1 MIGIYEMIRID
12 GLKFKEML
20 QGGAKALEMNRAIVD
35 ELNVF
40 PVPDGDTGTNMSLTL
55 ASAVREANAC
65 GSLLIDEIAL
75 AFSKGALKGARGNSG
90 VISSQIFRGFAVALE
105 GKADLSPKT
114 FAECLKKGTEIAYS
128 AVTKPKEGTI
138 LTVVRAMAEEAQTAS
153 KDKKIDF
160 ESFLKRVIDAG
171 EEILQRTPDMLPV
184 LKKAGVV
191 DAGGR
196 GLVTVFDG
204 MYRTLIGEE
213 LVLISGGK
221 VATEESAPLAAP
233 SEEFDPLENDY
244 EHITFQYC
252 TEYFITHLKN
262 EVTTAAINKYR
273 DYLMT
278 IGDCVLVIGDT
289 DLVKTHV
296 HTNHPDRALKAALGL
311 GELDGVKIENM
322 LEQNRKIHANDK
334 PDKEEELKEY
344 AMISICTGEG
354 MANIFKD
361 LMVDIVVE
369 VGQTMNP
376 SVDDILKAIN
386 DAKAKNVFVLPNN
399 SNIIL
404 AANQAKELA
413 KVEVYVIPTTNM
425 PEGISASLAF
435 DSDSTPED
443 NYENMCVA
451 MQDVTCA
458 EITHAVRSTR
468 MNRFSVKEGDIIGIC
483 EKKIVAKSQSI
494 EEATLDTIRKIAKDK
509 DMLTL
514 YYGKD
519 VAEDEANALIQKV
532 SEEFD
537 WLETA
542 CYAGGQPHY
551 FYIISAE

>member
-1 MIGIYEMIRID
+1 MNRID

-20 QGGAKALEMNRAIVD
+20 AGGVKALEMNRTIVD

-55 ASAVREANAC
+55 ASAMREANAC
-65 GSLLIDEIAL
+65 GSLLIDEIAM
-75 AFSKGALKGARGNSG
+75 AFSKGALRGARGNSG

-105 GKADLSPKT
+105 GKADLTPKT

-138 LTVVRAMAEEAQTAS
+138 LTVVRVMAEEAAAAS
-153 KDKKIDF
+153 RGKKVEF
-160 ESFLKRVIDAG
+160 EAFLKRVIDAG
-171 EEILQRTPDMLPV
+171 EDILRKTPDMLPV

-221 VATEESAPLAAP
+221 VEENDFA
-233 SEEFDPLENDY
+233 EIKTVGEVDPLENDY

-252 TEYFITHLKN
+252 TEFFITHLKN
-262 EVTTAAINKYR
+262 EVTDAAIDKYR
-273 DYLMT
+273 DYLTT

-296 HTNHPDRALKAALGL
+296 HTNHPDRALKAALNL

-334 PDKEEELKEY
+334 PEEEVELKDY
-344 AMISICTGEG
+344 AMVSICSGDG

-361 LMVDIVVE
+361 LMVDIIVE
-369 VGQTMNP
+369 GGQTMNP
-376 SVDDILKAIN
+376 SVDDILKAVN
-386 DAKAKNVFVLPNN
+386 EANAKNVFILPNN

-413 KVEVYVIPTTNM
+413 RAQVFVIPTTNM
-425 PEGISASLAF
+425 PQGISASLMF
-435 DSDSTPED
+435 DADSTPEE
-443 NYENMCVA
+443 NYDNMCEA
-451 MQDVTCA
+451 IKSIECA

-483 EKKIVAKSQSI
+483 DKKLVAKGSDVEQT
-494 EEATLDTIRKIAKDK
+494 TLDTIEKLAKGK
-509 DMLTL
+509 DMLSV
-514 YYGKD
+514 YFGQD
-519 VAEDEANALIQKV
+519 VTQEEADSLMQKV
-532 SEEFD
+532 ADKFD

-542 CYAGGQPHY
+542 CYRGGQPHY
-551 FYIISAE
+551 YYILSAE

>member
-1 MIGIYEMIRID
+1 MNRID

-20 QGGAKALEMNRAIVD
+20 AGGVKALEMNRTIVD

-55 ASAVREANAC
+55 ASAMREANAC
-65 GSLLIDEIAL
+65 GSLLIDEIAM
-75 AFSKGALKGARGNSG
+75 AFSKGALRGARGNSG

-105 GKADLSPKT
+105 GKADLTPKT

-138 LTVVRAMAEEAQTAS
+138 LTVVRVMAEEAVAAS
-153 KDKKIDF
+153 RGKKVEF
-160 ESFLKRVIDAG
+160 EAFLKRVIDAG
-171 EEILQRTPDMLPV
+171 EDILQKTPDMLPV

-221 VATEESAPLAAP
+221 IEENDFA
-233 SEEFDPLENDY
+233 EIKTVGEVDPLENDY

-252 TEYFITHLKN
+252 TEFFITHLKN
-262 EVTTAAINKYR
+262 EVTDAAIDKYR
-273 DYLMT
+273 DYLTT

-296 HTNHPDRALKAALGL
+296 HTNHPDRALKAALNL

-334 PDKEEELKEY
+334 PEEEVELKDY
-344 AMISICTGEG
+344 AMVSICSGDG

-361 LMVDIVVE
+361 LMVDIIVE
-369 VGQTMNP
+369 GGQTMNP
-376 SVDDILKAIN
+376 SVDDILKAVN
-386 DAKAKNVFVLPNN
+386 EANAKNVFILPNN

-413 KVEVYVIPTTNM
+413 RAQVFVIPTTNM
-425 PEGISASLAF
+425 PQGISASLMF
-435 DSDSTPED
+435 DADSTPEE
-443 NYENMCVA
+443 NYDNMCEA
-451 MQDVTCA
+451 IKSIECA

-483 EKKIVAKSQSI
+483 DKKLVAKGSDVEQT
-494 EEATLDTIRKIAKDK
+494 TLDTIEKLAKGK
-509 DMLTL
+509 DMLSV
-514 YYGKD
+514 YFGQD
-519 VAEDEANALIQKV
+519 VTQEEADSLMQKV
-532 SEEFD
+532 ADKFD

-542 CYAGGQPHY
+542 CYRGGQPHY
-551 FYIISAE
+551 YYILSAE

>member
-1 MIGIYEMIRID
+1 MNRID

-20 QGGAKALEMNRAIVD
+20 AGGVKALEMNRTIVD

-55 ASAVREANAC
+55 ASAMREANAC
-65 GSLLIDEIAL
+65 GSLLIDEIAM
-75 AFSKGALKGARGNSG
+75 AFSKGALRGARGNSG

-105 GKADLSPKT
+105 GKADLTPKT

-138 LTVVRAMAEEAQTAS
+138 LTVVRVMAEEAVAAS
-153 KDKKIDF
+153 KGKKVEF
-160 ESFLKRVIDAG
+160 EAFLKRVIDAG
-171 EEILQRTPDMLPV
+171 EDILRKTPDMLPV

-221 VATEESAPLAAP
+221 VEENDFA
-233 SEEFDPLENDY
+233 EIKTVGEVDPLENDY

-252 TEYFITHLKN
+252 TEFFITHLKN
-262 EVTTAAINKYR
+262 EVTDAAIDKYR
-273 DYLMT
+273 DYLTT

-296 HTNHPDRALKAALGL
+296 HTNHPDRALKAALNL

-334 PDKEEELKEY
+334 PEEEVELKDY
-344 AMISICTGEG
+344 AMVSICSGDG

-361 LMVDIVVE
+361 LMVDIIVE
-369 VGQTMNP
+369 GGQTMNP
-376 SVDDILKAIN
+376 SVDDILKAVN
-386 DAKAKNVFVLPNN
+386 EANAKNVFILPNN

-413 KVEVYVIPTTNM
+413 RAQVFVIPTTNM
-425 PEGISASLAF
+425 PQGISASLMF
-435 DSDSTPED
+435 DADSTPEE
-443 NYENMCVA
+443 NYDNMCEA
-451 MQDVTCA
+451 IKSIECA

-483 EKKIVAKSQSI
+483 DKKLVAKGSDVEQT
-494 EEATLDTIRKIAKDK
+494 TLDTIEKLAKGK
-509 DMLTL
+509 DMLSV
-514 YYGKD
+514 YFGQD
-519 VAEDEANALIQKV
+519 VTQEEADSLMQKV
-532 SEEFD
+532 ADKFD

-542 CYAGGQPHY
+542 CYRGGQPHY
-551 FYIISAE
+551 YYILSAE

>member
-1 MIGIYEMIRID
+1 MNRID

-20 QGGAKALEMNRAIVD
+20 AGGVKALEMNRTIVD

-55 ASAVREANAC
+55 ASAMREANAC
-65 GSLLIDEIAL
+65 GSLLIDEIAM
-75 AFSKGALKGARGNSG
+75 AFSKGALRGARGNSG

-105 GKADLSPKT
+105 GKADLTPKT

-138 LTVVRAMAEEAQTAS
+138 LTVVRVMAEEAVAAS
-153 KDKKIDF
+153 RGKKVEF
-160 ESFLKRVIDAG
+160 EAFLKRVIDAG
-171 EEILQRTPDMLPV
+171 EDILRKTPDMLPV

-204 MYRTLIGEE
+204 MYRTLVGEE
-213 LVLISGGK
+213 LVLITGGK
-221 VATEESAPLAAP
+221 VEENDFA
-233 SEEFDPLENDY
+233 EIKTVGEVDPLENDY

-252 TEYFITHLKN
+252 TEFFITHLKN
-262 EVTTAAINKYR
+262 EVTDAAIDKYR
-273 DYLMT
+273 DYLTT

-296 HTNHPDRALKAALGL
+296 HTNHPDRALKAALNL

-334 PDKEEELKEY
+334 PEEEVELKDY
-344 AMISICTGEG
+344 AMVSICSGDG

-361 LMVDIVVE
+361 LMVDIIVE
-369 VGQTMNP
+369 GGQTMNP
-376 SVDDILKAIN
+376 SVDDILKAVN
-386 DAKAKNVFVLPNN
+386 EANAKNVFILPNN

-413 KVEVYVIPTTNM
+413 RAQVFVIPTTNM
-425 PEGISASLAF
+425 PQGISASLMF
-435 DSDSTPED
+435 DADSTPEE
-443 NYENMCVA
+443 NYDNMCEA
-451 MQDVTCA
+451 IKSIECA

-483 EKKIVAKSQSI
+483 DKKLVAKGSDVEQT
-494 EEATLDTIRKIAKDK
+494 TLDTIEKLAKGK
-509 DMLTL
+509 DMLSV
-514 YYGKD
+514 YFGQD
-519 VAEDEANALIQKV
+519 VTQEEADSLMQKV
-532 SEEFD
+532 ADKFD

-542 CYAGGQPHY
+542 CYRGGQPHY
-551 FYIISAE
+551 YYILSAE